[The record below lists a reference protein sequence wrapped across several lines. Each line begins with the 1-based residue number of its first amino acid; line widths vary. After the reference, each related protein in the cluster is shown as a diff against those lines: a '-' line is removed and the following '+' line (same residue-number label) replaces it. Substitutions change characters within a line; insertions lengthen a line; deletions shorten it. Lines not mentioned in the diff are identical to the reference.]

1 MRKGVCPSSKLVSVT
16 FFISS
21 LTLLLFTNLAQSAQT
36 PPETL
41 SLAGLIEPV
50 EIRKDQWGVSH
61 IYANNQH
68 DLFFTQGF
76 NAARDRLFQFEIWR
90 RRATGTLAEIQ
101 GPKALAHDK
110 GARLLRFQG
119 DIKQEMAH
127 YHDDG
132 IEIIT
137 AFVAGVNAYI
147 ELTRREPE
155 RLPFEFS
162 LLGIE
167 PGLWTPEIVV
177 SRHNALTGGI
187 STELMLAKTI
197 TDIGPELTAKIL
209 PFERSP
215 YLGDRQGV
223 DLSQVTDA
231 VMTDYLASRRMP
243 AFSRQDLADS
253 RSDPSRLNDAIFTS
267 EIADYLMDPISTSL
281 GSNNWVISGSKTQSG
296 KPLMANDPHRSIQN
310 PSLRYIVHLN
320 APGWNVIGAGEPVS
334 SRRLHRTQR
343 SRRLGA
349 NHFQDRPGRSLRLR
363 NKPRKPQSISL
374 PRSMEGHKS

>member
-1 MRKGVCPSSKLVSVT
+1 MVLPRAYQQHQGEYKVMRKGVCPSSKLVSVT
-16 FFISS
+16 FFISA
-21 LTLLLFTNLAQSAQT
+21 LTLLLFTNLARSAQT

-147 ELTRREPE
+147 ELTRREPK

-162 LLGIE
+162 LLGIT
-167 PGLWTPEIVV
+167 PGLWTPEIVI

-215 YLGDRQGV
+215 
-223 DLSQVTDA
+223 
-231 VMTDYLASRRMP
+231 
-243 AFSRQDLADS
+243 
-253 RSDPSRLNDAIFTS
+253 
-267 EIADYLMDPISTSL
+267 
-281 GSNNWVISGSKTQSG
+281 
-296 KPLMANDPHRSIQN
+296 
-310 PSLRYIVHLN
+310 
-320 APGWNVIGAGEPVS
+320 
-334 SRRLHRTQR
+334 
-343 SRRLGA
+343 
-349 NHFQDRPGRSLRLR
+349 
-363 NKPRKPQSISL
+363 
-374 PRSMEGHKS
+374 

>member
-1 MRKGVCPSSKLVSVT
+1 MVLSRAYQQHQGEYIVMRKGVCPSSKLVSVT
-16 FFISS
+16 FFISA
-21 LTLLLFTNLAQSAQT
+21 LTLLVFTNLAQSAQT

-119 DIKQEMAH
+119 DIEQEMAH

-147 ELTRREPE
+147 ELTRREPK

-162 LLGIE
+162 LLGIT
-167 PGLWTPEIVV
+167 PGLWTPEIVI

-231 VMTDYLASRRMP
+231 VMADYLASRRMP
-243 AFSRQDLADS
+243 AFSRS
-253 RSDPSRLNDAIFTS
+253 MIWRT
-267 EIADYLMDPISTSL
+267 
-281 GSNNWVISGSKTQSG
+281 
-296 KPLMANDPHRSIQN
+296 
-310 PSLRYIVHLN
+310 PSLIHR
-320 APGWNVIGAGEPVS
+320 GSMTRS
-334 SRRLHRTQR
+334 SP
-343 SRRLGA
+343 A
-349 NHFQDRPGRSLRLR
+349 
-363 NKPRKPQSISL
+363 
-374 PRSMEGHKS
+374 KSPTI